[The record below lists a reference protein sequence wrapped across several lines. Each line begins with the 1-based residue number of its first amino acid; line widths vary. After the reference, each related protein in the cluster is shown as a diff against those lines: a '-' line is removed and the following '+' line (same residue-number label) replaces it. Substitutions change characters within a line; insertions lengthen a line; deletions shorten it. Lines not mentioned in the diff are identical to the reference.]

1 MPKKINLDMASVEP
15 REQRLGTIIA
25 WDGNSEELHEQSGYE
40 LRGQKER
47 GRKGCGGNCRLC
59 ELSGPFT
66 QGAVCSEQM
75 VECQAG
81 NVRDAV
87 LIQHSPIGCGGG
99 QVEYNAIY
107 RNGLAMRGY
116 KVENIR
122 IISTNLKESDMV
134 FGAADKLRQ
143 SIDDAW
149 ERYTPQA
156 IFVASSCA
164 TGIIGE
170 DIESITDEK
179 EAELGIPVVPLACEG
194 FRSKHWSTGFDATQ
208 HGILRQIVR
217 RNPQKKQEDLV
228 NVINLW
234 GSDVFTP
241 LLKNLNL
248 RVNYVVDL
256 ASVEELA
263 QMSEAAATVGFCYT
277 LSSYLAAALEQ
288 HFGVPEVKAPMPYG
302 FAGTDAWLR
311 ELARVTHREDL
322 VEPFIQAEHER
333 VKPRVEEL
341 KKKLKGV
348 KGFVAT
354 GSAYAHGLIQVM
366 RELGIEVDGSLT
378 FHHDPVYDSGDTQ
391 EDSLGYLNQ
400 HYGKVSNFHV
410 SNRQQYQLY
419 AFLQQVKPDFL
430 LIRHN
435 GLAPLA
441 SRLGIPAAPLGD
453 EHIAVG
459 YDGMINLGE
468 TILEILAHKK
478 FHDDIRK
485 HVKLPYKKWWLKQKD
500 AYILA
505 KHPELIEDDE
515 EAEGYRA
522 EERVEVGA
530 HA

>member
-1 MPKKINLDMASVEP
+1 MKKINLDVSAVEP

-25 WDGNSEELHEQSGYE
+25 WDGDATELHRQSGYAA
-40 LRGQKER
+40 RGS
-47 GRKGCGGNCRLC
+47 GCSGGCRLC
-59 ELSGPFT
+59 EVSGPFT
-66 QGAVCSEQM
+66 QGSVCSEQM

-87 LIQHSPIGCGGG
+87 LIQHSPIGCAGG
-99 QVEYNAIY
+99 QVIYNSIY
-107 RNGLAMRGY
+107 RNGLAMRGH
-116 KVENIR
+116 KPENIR
-122 IISTNLKESDMV
+122 IISTNLSESDLV
-134 FGAADKLRQ
+134 FGASKKLKQ
-143 SIDDAW
+143 SIDDAY
-149 ERYTPQA
+149 ERFHPKA
-156 IFVASSCA
+156 IFVATSCA

-170 DIESITDEK
+170 DIDSIADEK
-179 EAELGIPVVPLACEG
+179 EKELGIPIVPLACEG

-208 HGILRQIVR
+208 HGILRKIVNR
-217 RNPQKKQEDLV
+217 HPKKQEDLV

-241 LLKNLNL
+241 MLKHLNL

-256 ASVEELA
+256 ASVDELA

-277 LSSYLAAALEQ
+277 LSSYLAAGLEQ

-302 FAGTDAWLR
+302 FDGTDAWLR
-311 ELARVTHREDL
+311 ELARVTHREEL
-322 VEPFIQAEHER
+322 AEKFIAEEHAR
-333 VKPRVEEL
+333 VKPKVEEL

-366 RELGIEVDGSLT
+366 RELGIEVNGSLT
-378 FHHDPVYDSGDTQ
+378 FHHDPVYDSGDSR
-391 EDSLGYLNQ
+391 EDSLGHLVDT
-400 HYGKVSNFHV
+400 YGNVEHFHV

-430 LIRHN
+430 IIRHN

-441 SRLGIPAAPLGD
+441 SRLGIPSAPLGD

-468 TILEILAHKK
+468 TILDILAHKT
-478 FHDDIRK
+478 FHEDIK
-485 HVKLPYKKWWLKQKD
+485 AHVKLPYKKWWLDQKN

-505 KHPELIEDDE
+505 QQPDILKHVGQEGFANGDD
-515 EAEGYRA
+515 
-522 EERVEVGA
+522 
-530 HA
+530 